1 MSLNNPITVSAEID
15 GQTYTL
21 ETGRFAKFANG
32 NVMMSCGDTMVL
44 INAIASSTEMDV
56 DFLPLMVDYRE
67 KMSASGKI
75 PGGFLKRE
83 SRPSTKETLVSR
95 LIDRPLRPLFSKDW
109 RYDTQII
116 AWVMSAQPEV
126 DPENISATGASAALM
141 VSDIPFEGPVSEVR
155 VARIDGKLLIN
166 PSPDQL
172 EEADIDYTIAGTD
185 ESIMMVEGESN
196 EISEEDFLEVLDY
209 AHERIKEFNNLQKE
223 LQKLVNKEKREI
235 TEKDIPS
242 DIFDT
247 VKEAVSDKV
256 KEYVHTVTTKSERGA
271 TRNKLSEE
279 ALEAVEAKFAD
290 NEEYADKLGKYASS
304 SFSKLEKE
312 LMREMILKDGK
323 RLDGRSLTEVRPIE
337 TEVGLLPR
345 AHGSSLFTRGET
357 QSLSTVTLGT
367 ERDEQMIDGLLPKY
381 YTNFYLHYNFPPF
394 SVGETGRYSGAGRR
408 EIGHGNL
415 AERALKK
422 LMPDREEFPY
432 TVRVMSDILESNGS
446 SSMATVCAG
455 SMALMHAGVP
465 LKKPV
470 AGIAMGLI
478 MEGDDVAILTDILG
492 DEDFLGDMDF
502 KVAGSKDGITACQ
515 MDIKIAGLSVDIMKK
530 ALSQAKDARLHILEE
545 MDKTITTKN
554 EELSVY
560 APRFTTLQVEKDEIG
575 AVIGSGGETIRE
587 ISKESE
593 AEINIDDDGVV
604 TISTNNDENAQKAL
618 DMIKKILE
626 KPEEGKVYTGVVD
639 SVREG
644 LGAIVE
650 FMPKKKGL
658 VHISEIQWERTEKVE
673 DHLEEGQE
681 IQVKLLEATR
691 DGKFKLSMKA
701 LLEKPEGFVEK
712 PRRSGGRDNRDR
724 GNRRDGNR
732 GRDNRDR
739 GNRNRD

>member
-290 NEEYADKLGKYASS
+290 SEEYADKLGKYASS

-530 ALSQAKDARLHILEE
+530 ALSQAKDARLHILAE

>member
-235 TEKDIPS
+235 TEKEIPS